1 MPAQEVASRIK
12 SALDDIK
19 NANLKD
25 PHLGEVLSL
34 AEQLTE
40 AMKLFFSSLDNNVT
54 SEFRYISDY
63 IKRTRDEI
71 AALRPNDIRE
81 TRLPS
86 AGAELDAVVKDT
98 ETATETIMQ
107 SAEQVLELEPGADP
121 EAYKAAVDAKMM
133 AIIEACSFQDI
144 TGQRV
149 SKVVGTLEHIEGRI
163 TRFANVMGVKDAGLE
178 KGDKDKWRETNLL
191 NGPQIGGPATKQDSI
206 DALFAADGAA
216 SPLGQ
221 DDIDSLF
228 N

>member
-1 MPAQEVASRIK
+1 MPAPEVASRIK

-81 TRLPS
+81 SRLPS

-98 ETATETIMQ
+98 EAATETIMHA
-107 SAEQVLELEPGADP
+107 AEQVLDLKPGPNP
-121 EAYKAAVDAKMM
+121 EAYKLAVDEKMM

-149 SKVVGTLEHIEGRI
+149 QKVVGTLEHIEGRI
-163 TRFANVMGVKDAGLE
+163 TRFASVMGVKDAAHE
-178 KGDKDKWRETNLL
+178 KGDKEQWREKNLL
-191 NGPQIGGPATKQDSI
+191 NGPEIGGPATKQESI
-206 DALFAADGAA
+206 DALFDADSAA
-216 SPLGQ
+216 SLGQ